1 MTKMKRKLNL
11 LDYGLIVLV
20 ILVIALFVYKQYGQQ
35 YQRFQNNDEALNLVD
50 MTYTFKVEEI
60 RSMSVDAVKVGD
72 ILYEK
77 DSKTVLGTVTA
88 VATEA
93 YSEGIFD
100 GEGNFAMAPVPEK
113 FNLFITVNGRV
124 LDAEDR
130 YLAEGVLELKIN
142 SDIQLITQMVGFDGR
157 LAWFD

>member
-1 MTKMKRKLNL
+1 MRRKLNL
-11 LDYGLIVLV
+11 LDYGLILLV
-20 ILVIALFVYKQYGQQ
+20 VLVIALFAYKQYGQQ
-35 YQRFQNNDEALNLVD
+35 YQRFQNNDEALNLVG

-60 RSMSVDAVKVGD
+60 RSMSVESVKVGD

-88 VATEA
+88 IDTEP
-93 YSEGIFD
+93 YSEGLIDRD
-100 GEGNFAMAPVPEK
+100 GQFHMAPVPEK
-113 FNLFITVNGRV
+113 YNLFITVNGRV
-124 LDAEDR
+124 LATENR